1 MYLHTFKGSENSP
14 TLWDVKKDVL
24 QQNKEVTQEIGKC
37 GIRETETPGRVRVQ
51 EVSRMVAVPHRR
63 ERGSA

>member
-1 MYLHTFKGSENSP
+1 MYLHTFKGSENSS

-37 GIRETETPGRVRVQ
+37 GIRGTETPGRVRV
-51 EVSRMVAVPHRR
+51 
-63 ERGSA
+63 